1 MSHASEARARI
12 PVPTPSGW
20 TEKYSRRYERMFW
33 KNVIT
38 GEKVWDKPEAVAI
51 AAPVETSK
59 TIVCHDAPTEVG
71 IPTRRS
77 NADRVSHKAIKDE
90 KWSKDR
96 GNRHQ
101 SHEQYQKYS
110 PSKEA
115 DDDRNPYVQEESLT
129 STKRIGK
136 NHSTRM
142 SEPPQ
147 QIIMVNDPD
156 WIAHHSR
163 KYDRTYW
170 KNKVTNK
177 SSWSCPTVKDPS
189 VSHQTA
195 SHVDDVRHSVTPT
208 DTSPPPPNRKLK
220 VSKNRGDGVQTPTT
234 SMEVCKIQPLQSDEM
249 CTKTSS
255 NIRSKTLKKNML
267 SSDALQAAP
276 YVDVTTETR
285 DNVSAE
291 GRWEM
296 RYSRKSGKKYWRDV
310 VSGATTWR
318 LSATA
323 LQKADQAVSPID
335 VSTSKQQ
342 RVIMTKRIEDE
353 MQCHASPS
361 KRRQSLRQS
370 PPPPKPYRGSKVPL
384 ELQPYRG
391 FKVPLELQP
400 YRGSKVP
407 LELQCP
413 SPLILNP
420 AQKQKQSQLQMDG
433 SPLSNECVTTID
445 PDTSYRGDAPL
456 SGNIVTSSTVAAS
469 SSGEQLLGLSPPIQT
484 SDTPYSAIND
494 KDDDKNAVESLEN
507 PIPLPA
513 LPLAPAVPLLLSSPS
528 SSDGLELKKK
538 DRSFLDMDLHMPWV
552 DDDFSH
558 QHCSLNL
565 NPLWGAILMPLP
577 VHLHAGYSGRY

>member
-20 TEKYSRRYERMFW
+20 TEKYSRKYERTFW
-33 KNVIT
+33 KNIIT
-38 GEKVWDKPEAVAI
+38 GEKVWDKPKAVAI

-77 NADRVSHKAIKDE
+77 NTDRVSHKAIRDE
-90 KWSKDR
+90 NPTKDR
-96 GNRHQ
+96 SNRHQ
-101 SHEQYQKYS
+101 SYEQHQNYS
-110 PSKEA
+110 PSTEA
-115 DDDRNPYVQEESLT
+115 DDDRNQYVQGHEESLT
-129 STKRIGK
+129 STKRRGK

-147 QIIMVNDPD
+147 QIMMVNDTD

-170 KNKVTNK
+170 KNRVTNK
-177 SSWSCPTVKDPS
+177 SSWSCPTGKDPS

-195 SHVDDVRHSVTPT
+195 SHVDDVRHSVTPI
-208 DTSPPPPNRKLK
+208 DTSPSPPNKKLK
-220 VSKNRGDGVQTPTT
+220 GSKSRGEGVQTPTT

-255 NIRSKTLKKNML
+255 NIRSKTLQKNML
-267 SSDALQAAP
+267 SSDAIQAAA
-276 YVDVTTETR
+276 YVDVTMETK

-323 LQKADQAVSPID
+323 LQKADQVVSPID
-335 VSTSKQQ
+335 VITSKQQ
-342 RVIMTKRIEDE
+342 RVVMTKRIEDE

-361 KRRQSLRQS
+361 KQRQKLRQS

-384 ELQPYRG
+384 ELQ
-391 FKVPLELQP
+391 
-400 YRGSKVP
+400 
-407 LELQCP
+407 CP
-413 SPLILNP
+413 STLTSNP
-420 AQKQKQSQLQMDG
+420 AQKQSQSQSQSQIDG
-433 SPLSNECVTTID
+433 SPLSNACVTIID
-445 PDTSYRGDAPL
+445 PDASNPADGPL
-456 SGNIVTSSTVAAS
+456 SVDIVTPAVAVAS
-469 SSGEQLLGLSPPIQT
+469 SSGEQVLGLSPPLQI
-484 SDTPYSAIND
+484 SEIPYSAVNG
-494 KDDDKNAVESLEN
+494 KDNGKDMNAIEPPRNSTPL
-507 PIPLPA
+507 PLPA
-513 LPLAPAVPLLLSSPS
+513 IPVHLPLPLALAVPVPLSSSSTS
-528 SSDGLELKKK
+528 SSDGSELKKK
-538 DRSFLDMDLHMPWV
+538 DRGFLDMDLHMPW
-552 DDDFSH
+552 DDFSH
-558 QHCSLNL
+558 LHCSS
-565 NPLWGAILMPLP
+565 NPLWGALLMPLP
-577 VHLHAGYSGRY
+577 VHLHAGYNGRY